1 MQEGKFRPS
10 AGTEIAAEGEVDS
23 SKNAV
28 PDITADILTAEA
40 CNLRI
45 CCEKTDHRNGNKLN
59 RNSDDQSEKDS
70 NQCIAYI
77 NGQRCTDSELVMSH
91 MKLSMNQVSQDTED
105 FSIESQLGS
114 LFDTAEDEQ
123 MDITN
128 DNK

>member
-1 MQEGKFRPS
+1 
-10 AGTEIAAEGEVDS
+10 
-23 SKNAV
+23 
-28 PDITADILTAEA
+28 
-40 CNLRI
+40 
-45 CCEKTDHRNGNKLN
+45 
-59 RNSDDQSEKDS
+59 
-70 NQCIAYI
+70 
-77 NGQRCTDSELVMSH
+77 